1 MQVANTPFALAKPGA
16 LPKFANIGIGGV
28 AGAGKTHLLGTVGK
42 GNKVLVIDTEGGT
55 VTYNSQTFLDSPT
68 ATELENIN
76 IKAVYSEDINTAQ
89 ALVQS
94 VESVFDYLI
103 RTKNKDGYDLV
114 ALDSL
119 TEFQERFLSLH
130 KANDPRQSYGA
141 LKDAV
146 YSIVKKARSVQAH
159 TIFTARLKQT
169 QDEVLNRE
177 IVRFAVS
184 PGTYDVISGLF
195 DSIGF
200 LTIKA
205 QGQRQTRT
213 LDFNHTL
220 RTQGKDRY
228 SLGDLVEPD
237 FLTISSK
244 IAGAT
249 K

>member
-1 MQVANTPFALAKPGA
+1 MPAPFQLSKPGA
-16 LPKFANIGIGGV
+16 LPKYANIGIGGV

-42 GNKVLVIDTEGGT
+42 DNKVLVIDTEGGT
-55 VTYNSQTFLDSPT
+55 VTYNSDCFLKDPT
-68 ATELENIN
+68 ATENIA
-76 IKAVYSEDINTAQ
+76 IKAVYSESITTAQ

-103 RTKNKDGYDLV
+103 KSKNSDGYSLV

-130 KANDPRQSYGA
+130 QATDPRQSYGA

-146 YSIVKKARSVQAH
+146 YKLVNKARSVPTH

-169 QDEVLNRE
+169 QDEVLGRE
-177 IVRFAVS
+177 IVRFAIS
-184 PGTYDVISGLF
+184 PGSYDVISGLF

-205 QGQRQTRT
+205 QGQRSTRT

-228 SLGDLVEPD
+228 GLGDLVNPT
-237 FLTISSK
+237 FKAISDK
-244 IAGAT
+244 IQEI